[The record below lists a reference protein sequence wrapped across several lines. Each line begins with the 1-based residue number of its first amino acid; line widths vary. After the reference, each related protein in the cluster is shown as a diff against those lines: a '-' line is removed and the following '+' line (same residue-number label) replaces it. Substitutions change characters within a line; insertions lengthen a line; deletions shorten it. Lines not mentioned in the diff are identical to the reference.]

1 MTKNIFFKTNQQT
14 IASSLSSALLTPMLD
29 NPVVTM
35 ENGTMYTDSSLRV
48 MTGVNEQAASKDMYC
63 DNWKSGV
70 ASMNVGTPLDT
81 DRDWFSCEC

>member
-1 MTKNIFFKTNQQT
+1 
-14 IASSLSSALLTPMLD
+14 MLD